1 MELIPAVDLRDGRCV
16 RLYQGDFS
24 RELLS
29 EDPLSVALK
38 WQDQGAARLH
48 VVDLDG
54 AASGR
59 PGNLATIR
67 QIAACARVPLQV
79 GGGVRDLDTALTLL
93 NAGAD
98 RVVLGTAAVEHPDL
112 VRGLLDKVGPGRV
125 IVSVDARDGKVAVRG
140 WTEGSHV
147 DSLALLRRMAQ
158 LGVSRFVYTDIAQ
171 DGTLSEPNFA
181 AVESAIAAVDCPLIA
196 AGGISSIDH
205 LVRLAE
211 LGAEGAIVGTALFT
225 GAVDL
230 PQALRTLRQD

>member
-1 MELIPAVDLRDGRCV
+1 MEVIPAIDLRGGRCV

-112 VRGLLDKVGPGRV
+112 EKVGPGRG